1 MQTAQPRVIPV
12 RHGTVSPE
20 GSWLYV
26 WLDTSDGSIAYVGAT
41 GFDPELRAF
50 LHLTSDSPELGRVKA
65 TVPRFNERDFDV
77 LAFELP
83 FDCAR
88 PAAKQALVDRLSDL
102 GLIEPPSGDRP
113 DPMPALIEPIV
124 DSLRAYIA
132 QSRRGL
138 IGA

>member
-12 RHGTVSPE
+12 RQGVVSPE

-50 LHLTSDSPELGRVKA
+50 LHLTSDSPELGRVRA

-77 LAFELP
+77 LAFELDL
-83 FDCAR
+83 DCSR
-88 PAAKQALVDRLSDL
+88 PAARQALVCRLSDL
-102 GLIEPPSGDRP
+102 GLVEPPPCERP
-113 DPMPALIEPIV
+113 VTMPAFIEPIV
-124 DSLRAYIA
+124 DTLRAHVA
-132 QSRRGL
+132 QRR
-138 IGA
+138 